1 VLEVPGV
8 QTIVGGTGC
17 EPAPISDAEIDSLR
31 SGLNIRDAQPHSLL
45 TVGQRVRIRSGA
57 LVGMEVVLLRRKTGL
72 RVVLT
77 VSFIMQ
83 SVAVE
88 VDDSELEPLDAQS

>member
-1 VLEVPGV
+1 
-8 QTIVGGTGC
+8 
-17 EPAPISDAEIDSLR
+17 
-31 SGLNIRDAQPHSLL
+31 
-45 TVGQRVRIRSGA
+45 
-57 LVGMEVVLLRRKTGL
+57 MEGVLLRRKTGL